1 MASFETQRRDESAR
15 CLITA
20 KRRAVTDRLAAAQQ
34 RARHSAHR
42 RNMAVAREARGLA
55 ERH

>member
-1 MASFETQRRDESAR
+1 MASFETQRRDKSAR

-20 KRRAVTDRLAAAQQ
+20 KRRAVTDRLAAVQQ

-42 RNMAVAREARGLA
+42 RNMAVAREASGLA